1 MLLQNLRYGLRLA
14 ARNPGFT
21 AVAVLT
27 LGLGIG
33 ANTAMFS
40 VVNAILLRPIPWE
53 NPDRLVLLREVNRKQ
68 GGDFI
73 NPSTANYFDWRE
85 QNHVFERMA
94 HFRFVYFNLSD
105 NQREPERVQGFRV
118 SAEFFPLIGVK
129 PAFGR
134 AFAADDEQPGH
145 DRVVLLSNG
154 FWRRRYSADPAI
166 VGRTITV
173 EGESY
178 TVAGVLP
185 DFTMFRVLDR
195 EIEIYTPLALPAA
208 LSRED
213 HSLAVYGRLRPSVSI
228 ERAQSEM
235 ANIAQRLADA
245 YPKTN
250 TGWSVNVTRLAAYT
264 MRERSTLQFL
274 LAAAGF
280 VLLIAC
286 ANLASLMLARS
297 VSRNRELAIRM
308 ALGAGRLRIVRELL
322 AESVILALAGGAA
335 GALLAWWAVAFLERS
350 VSYIELQRMNSFRVD
365 LRVLGFTVAISLLA
379 SLVFGLGPAIRS
391 SRFEVNDLMVRA
403 GGGGVT
409 ARRDLGSLLIL
420 SEVALATMLL
430 IGTAI
435 AARSTLHLLRM
446 DRNLDPHNVLTAQ
459 LWMPPSRYTSGAAER
474 RFLDEVLA
482 HVRSLPGVGAAS
494 VVNIPPLGILGTGV
508 NFEIEGRPGAAP
520 GEALGAR
527 FQIIDPDYFK
537 TLRLPLI
544 AGRAFE
550 TGDAD
555 ESRGVAIVSE
565 TFARRFFAGQDAIG
579 RRIRPHFP
587 GGGAYWYPLSANQPL
602 RIIGVAHDIREDG
615 IKDGDPPQMYLPYA
629 QNPSRMMYLLV
640 RTQGPPLAW
649 AAAVRRVILEVDRD
663 EPLFDVKTLDE
674 ITAQSFSRQAPSAR
688 CWARRRG
695 WPCCWRR
702 RGSMR
707 CWLGRCRGVLGRS
720 ESEWRSA
727 RRSRMSAHCAS
738 PGAAT
743 RARGNCGRHRRGGG
757 TWRHLKDTGGW
768 RGSLRSDRIRRLRSD
783 FGAGG
788 HRCHSCPSVSG
799 RSSGSYRRAADGV
812 TGRFMAST
820 DVGIS
825 TARGA
830 NRVGVRN
837 SPATDITRQR
847 GLQRP
852 LPDDTFRVVDPG
864 VEWIVGNTHG
874 VELSIQH
881 RDESVTRIPGLRIR

>member
-1 MLLQNLRYGLRLA
+1 VKILRLGYYGDRAVPILLQNLRYGSRLA
-14 ARNPGFT
+14 VRNPGFT

-105 NQREPERVQGFRV
+105 NKREPERVQGFRV
-118 SAEFFPLIGVK
+118 SEDFFPLIGVK
-129 PAFGR
+129 PALGR
-134 AFAADDEQPGH
+134 GFAAQDEQPGH

-154 FWRRRYSADPAI
+154 FWRRRYSADPGI
-166 VGRTITV
+166 VGRTITI
-173 EGESY
+173 EGESH

-208 LSRED
+208 ALSRGD
-213 HSLAVYGRLRPSVSI
+213 HSLVVYGRLRAGISI
-228 ERAQSEM
+228 EQAQSEM

-250 TGWSVNVTRLAAYT
+250 TGWSVNVAPLHTYT
-264 MRERSTLQFL
+264 MRDRSTLQFL
-274 LAAAGF
+274 LAAAAF

-286 ANLASLMLARS
+286 ANIASLTLARS

-308 ALGAGRLRIVRELL
+308 ALGAGRLRIVRELF

-335 GALLAWWAVAFLERS
+335 GALLAWWVVAFLDRS
-350 VSYIELQRMNSFRVD
+350 ISYIELQRMNSFRVD

-379 SLVFGLGPAIRS
+379 SLLFGLGPAVRS
-391 SRFEVNDLMVRA
+391 SRFEVNDLMARA
-403 GGGGVT
+403 GGRGVT
-409 ARRDLGSLLIL
+409 ARGDLGSLLIL

-430 IGTAI
+430 IGAAI
-435 AARSTLHLLRM
+435 AARSTLRLLHM
-446 DRNLDPHNVLTAQ
+446 NRNLDPHNVLTAQ
-459 LWMPPSRYTSGAAER
+459 LWMPPSRYPSAAAER
-474 RFLDEVLA
+474 RFLDAVLDRM
-482 HVRSLPGVGAAS
+482 RSLPGVEAAS
-494 VVNIPPLGILGTGV
+494 VVNYPPLGILGTGV
-508 NFEIEGRPGAAP
+508 DFEIEGRPPPAP
-520 GEALGAR
+520 GEAMGAR
-527 FQIIDPDYFK
+527 FQVIDPAYFR

-565 TFARRFFAGQDAIG
+565 SFARRFFAGQDAIG

-602 RIIGVAHDIREDG
+602 RIVGVAHDVREDG

-629 QNPSRMMYLLV
+629 QNPSRIMHLLV

-649 AAAVRRVILEVDRD
+649 AAAVRRAILEVDRD
-663 EPLFDVKTLDE
+663 EPLFDAKTLDE
-674 ITAQSFSRQAPSAR
+674 ITAQSFSRQSAFG
-688 CWARRRG
+688 A
-695 WPCCWRR
+695 
-702 RGSMR
+702 M
-707 CWLGRCRGVLGRS
+707 L
-720 ESEWRSA
+720 
-727 RRSRMSAHCAS
+727 
-738 PGAAT
+738 GAA
-743 RARGNCGRHRRGGG
+743 AG
-757 TWRHLKDTGGW
+757 LALLLAATGIHALLAW
-768 RGSLRSDRIRRLRSD
+768 
-783 FGAGG
+783 
-788 HRCHSCPSVSG
+788 SVSRRTREIG
-799 RSSGSYRRAADGV
+799 IRMAIGAAQSDVVRIVLRQALQPALAGIAAGIGGAAALGAILRTLVVGADRFDSIAFAGSAGILALVTVVATVVPLVRA
-812 TGRFMAST
+812 
-820 DVGIS
+820 
-825 TARGA
+825 
-830 NRVGVRN
+830 VR
-837 SPATDITRQR
+837 
-847 GLQRP
+847 
-852 LPDDTFRVVDPG
+852 VDP
-864 VEWIVGNTHG
+864 INA
-874 VELSIQH
+874 
-881 RDESVTRIPGLRIR
+881 LRME